1 MPPTLLLVHGLPA
14 SGKTTLAKQ
23 LARDLGWPAV
33 YKDEIKEIL
42 FDTLGWSDRARSRVL
57 GVATIEVLYYIVN
70 MQLSAGA
77 SVLAEC
83 NFKPELASP
92 TFREMTERNGA
103 GVIQVLCRADGAAR
117 LRRFRARARHP
128 GHADVEIGETEADIA
143 AWRAEDLAP
152 LDLPGPLITVDTTD
166 PATVDVQQVLR
177 QVRAGLRQST

>member
-14 SGKTTLAKQ
+14 SGKTTLARQ
-23 LARDLGWPAV
+23 LARELGWPAV

-57 GVATIEVLYYIVN
+57 GVATIEVLYYIVD

-83 NFKPELASP
+83 NFKPDFASAK
-92 TFREMTERNGA
+92 FREMIQRSGA
-103 GVIQVLCRADGAAR
+103 RVIQVLCQADGAVR

-128 GHADVEIGETEADIA
+128 GHADVEICETDADIA
-143 AWRAEDLAP
+143 AWRAEMLAP
-152 LDLPGPLITVDTTD
+152 LDVPGALITVDTTD
-166 PATVDVQQVLR
+166 PAGVDFQQVWRRVQTYL
-177 QVRAGLRQST
+177 QQPI